1 MEFINQTSR
10 RYSPTVLYSSC
21 LMAYPSPKCKPTQNW
36 STYCTLCNS
45 YPENI
50 FELTLRVAWN
60 SVGFFVVVF
69 LELWMSVLYILSYW
83 NFGSFQIFSI
93 VFMNLFYSV
102 SRNLGGK
109 LGHSVMEQLAIEN
122 MGELCQFELHT
133 LQQKFGEK
141 TGYVQFNIRGT
152 TCGAVVSMYRFYSS
166 SKVRVENLRI
176 WYFATCLYLTIDLV
190 LNYFY
195 GYFKLVKS
203 LEIYTQKSK
212 PGWVILNLIEFN
224 AILGKFIILGLT
236 DVVLYSL

>member
-21 LMAYPSPKCKPTQNW
+21 LMAYPSPKCKLTQNC
-36 STYCTLCNS
+36 STFCTLCNS

-141 TGYVQFNIRGT
+141 TGYVQFKISENYMCC
-152 TCGAVVSMYRFYSS
+152 CGIHVQ
-166 SKVRVENLRI
+166 
-176 WYFATCLYLTIDLV
+176 V
-190 LNYFY
+190 LF
-195 GYFKLVKS
+195 F
-203 LEIYTQKSK
+203 Q
-212 PGWVILNLIEFN
+212 
-224 AILGKFIILGLT
+224 
-236 DVVLYSL
+236 

>member
-21 LMAYPSPKCKPTQNW
+21 LMAYPSPKCKLTQNC
-36 STYCTLCNS
+36 STFCTLCNS

-166 SKVRVENLRI
+166 SKVKIENLRI
-176 WYFATCLYLTIDLV
+176 WYFATCLYLTID
-190 LNYFY
+190 
-195 GYFKLVKS
+195 
-203 LEIYTQKSK
+203 
-212 PGWVILNLIEFN
+212 
-224 AILGKFIILGLT
+224 
-236 DVVLYSL
+236 

>member
-21 LMAYPSPKCKPTQNW
+21 LMAYPSPKCKPTQNC
-36 STYCTLCNS
+36 STFCTLCNS

-102 SRNLGGK
+102 NRNLGGI
-109 LGHSVMEQLAIEN
+109 SWAIQWWNNWPLRTWESCVSLSCIPYN
-122 MGELCQFELHT
+122 RNLE
-133 LQQKFGEK
+133 KK
-141 TGYVQFNIRGT
+141 TGYLQFKIT
-152 TCGAVVSMYRFYSS
+152 EELQHTSMCCCG
-166 SKVRVENLRI
+166 KVKIENLRI

-236 DVVLYSL
+236 GVVLYSLYFDF

>member
-21 LMAYPSPKCKPTQNW
+21 LMAYPSPKCKLTQNC
-36 STYCTLCNS
+36 STFCTLCNS

-69 LELWMSVLYILSYW
+69 LELWLSVLYILFYW

-141 TGYVQFNIRGT
+141 TGYVQFKI
-152 TCGAVVSMYRFYSS
+152 S
-166 SKVRVENLRI
+166 EELH
-176 WYFATCLYLTIDLV
+176 
-190 LNYFY
+190 
-195 GYFKLVKS
+195 
-203 LEIYTQKSK
+203 
-212 PGWVILNLIEFN
+212 
-224 AILGKFIILGLT
+224 
-236 DVVLYSL
+236 VVLWYPCTGFILPVRLRLKI